1 MGKSNLV
8 CFFFYNFPMKYKNII
23 YEITLSGLLMALAI
37 ALSFATFKIGG
48 GGVYLIG
55 IAVFVMPL
63 MLRLPFAFISGI
75 ASVVIADALSGYIM
89 YTWISVIAYGSAII
103 IIWLSKLLKFKFI
116 YIIGLLIASFVI
128 VLIYYLLDL
137 VMWDQ
142 SYATADAIATL
153 IQFAIVVPI
162 VSIIYQPLKLISK
175 ISK

>member
-1 MGKSNLV
+1 
-8 CFFFYNFPMKYKNII
+8 
-23 YEITLSGLLMALAI
+23 MALAI

-63 MLRLPFAFISGI
+63 MLRLPFALISGI
-75 ASVVIADALSGYIM
+75 ASVVIADAISGYLM
-89 YTWISVIAYGSAII
+89 YTWISTIAYGSAII

-116 YIIGLLIASFVI
+116 YVAGLVLASFVI

-137 VMWDQ
+137 VMFGKA
-142 SYATADAIATL
+142 YAIDDAIATL

-162 VSIIYQPLKLISK
+162 VAIIYQPLKLVSK
-175 ISK
+175 LTK